1 MKREDGFAAQ
11 GRNKAQTRRAWALY
25 TRLLY
30 VAKIQCLCS
39 RCSSHSSTGDINS
52 PNHARVL
59 LQGPS
64 CGTDHARVLQ
74 PSTGHVRLLHVCSSL
89 SLSSASVMAV
99 PRNHLNLNLVFRRF
113 PHLLLPP
120 VQPVKLLCSPRLHGL
135 LRLSVQHLRHDQPPD
150 EKQRYRLC
158 ERLGRSLGK
167 RWTVYC
173 R

>member
-1 MKREDGFAAQ
+1 VEFVRESEKVKREDGFAAQ

-64 CGTDHARVLQ
+64 CGTDHARVLNRVL
-74 PSTGHVRLLHVCSSL
+74 PCSPAACL
-89 SLSSASVMAV
+89 
-99 PRNHLNLNLVFRRF
+99 LVFVFGLGHGRTKEPPQPQ
-113 PHLLLPP
+113 PHLSAIPS
-120 VQPVKLLCSPRLHGL
+120 SPSPASTTCQAAVFASLAW
-135 LRLSVQHLRHDQPPD
+135 PTAAI
-150 EKQRYRLC
+150 
-158 ERLGRSLGK
+158 RSTLET
-167 RWTVYC
+167 RPAS
-173 R
+173 